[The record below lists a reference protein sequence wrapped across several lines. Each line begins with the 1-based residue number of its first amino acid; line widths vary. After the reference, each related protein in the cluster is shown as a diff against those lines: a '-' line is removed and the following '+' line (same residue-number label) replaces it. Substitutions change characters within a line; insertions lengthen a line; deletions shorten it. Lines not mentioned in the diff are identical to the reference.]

1 MALSLSLEL
10 PAAVNSAHV
19 RPQDMFAQLSLA
31 QEATPQGFEL
41 PSVKE
46 VRRST
51 CAVRKERAFLPGATS
66 NQLYGTAQLDDFE
79 RQAIEMV
86 KPCHGTTTLGFIFQ
100 HGVIIAVDSR
110 ATMGSYICE
119 YWILRGACSGGVPA

>member
-19 RPQDMFAQLSLA
+19 RPQDTFAQLSLA

-51 CAVRKERAFLPGATS
+51 CAVRKERAFL
-66 NQLYGTAQLDDFE
+66 
-79 RQAIEMV
+79 
-86 KPCHGTTTLGFIFQ
+86 Q
-100 HGVIIAVDSR
+100 H
-110 ATMGSYICE
+110 
-119 YWILRGACSGGVPA
+119 